1 MAKQEQTHK
10 WLTLVAMTGSLS
22 MIFIDQTV
30 VSVALPVMQ
39 RDFAISQA
47 GLQWIVNAYVLAL
60 AATVALGG
68 RLGDVFGR
76 VHAFVVGV
84 ILFAVASTVCG
95 LAPNEFVL
103 IGARVFQGVAAALMI
118 PSSAAIVIDSFDIHE
133 RGKAMAIYVGVA
145 QAFLAVG
152 PLLGGFL
159 TEYLSWR
166 WVFWINIPVGAL
178 AIILTFISKPQETR
192 TKGQSVRVSY
202 AMMLILGMV
211 AFVFGI
217 QQGHTLG
224 WTSPLTLGIIFGGFT
239 LLALFSYFQTKSEN
253 PLIQIRLFNDPSF
266 TADTILLF
274 CIQFAMISIIVFGA
288 IYLQDILYF
297 TPLEAGFALMPI
309 IIAVVIMSQVS
320 GRLLDRVASGF
331 RL

>member
-1 MAKQEQTHK
+1 LAKQEQTNK
-10 WLTLVAMTGSLS
+10 WLTLIAMTGSLS

-39 RDFAISQA
+39 RDFAISQT

-68 RLGDVFGR
+68 RLGDVYGR

-192 TKGQSVRVSY
+192 TKGQSRTRVLRDDAYLRYGGVCFWNSAGSY
-202 AMMLILGMV
+202 TGMD
-211 AFVFGI
+211 FST
-217 QQGHTLG
+217 HTRN
-224 WTSPLTLGIIFGGFT
+224 
-239 LLALFSYFQTKSEN
+239 YFWWIYSSR
-253 PLIQIRLFNDPSF
+253 P
-266 TADTILLF
+266 ILLLSD
-274 CIQFAMISIIVFGA
+274 QEREPS
-288 IYLQDILYF
+288 Y
-297 TPLEAGFALMPI
+297 TNT
-309 IIAVVIMSQVS
+309 VV
-320 GRLLDRVASGF
+320 
-331 RL
+331 

>member
-1 MAKQEQTHK
+1 M
-10 WLTLVAMTGSLS
+10 
-22 MIFIDQTV
+22 
-30 VSVALPVMQ
+30 
-39 RDFAISQA
+39 
-47 GLQWIVNAYVLAL
+47 
-60 AATVALGG
+60 ALGG

-133 RGKAMAIYVGVA
+133 RGKAMAIYVGVS

-166 WVFWINIPVGAL
+166 WVFWINIPIGIM
-178 AIILTFISKPQETR
+178 AIILTYLSKPQETR

-202 AMMLILGMV
+202 AIMLILGMV

-224 WTSPLTLGIIFGGFT
+224 WTSPLTLGIIFGGFALLILFFTYRPRART
-239 LLALFSYFQTKSEN
+239 LLYKYGCLM
-253 PLIQIRLFNDPSF
+253 IHRLQPTPYCFFVYS
-266 TADTILLF
+266 
-274 CIQFAMISIIVFGA
+274 
-288 IYLQDILYF
+288 LQ
-297 TPLEAGFALMPI
+297 
-309 IIAVVIMSQVS
+309 
-320 GRLLDRVASGF
+320 
-331 RL
+331 